1 MTAQILG
8 ALPAEEVLG
17 EPPWLRTTRRLV
29 KRPAAM
35 IGLAVTVCFILLAM
49 AAPLLAPYDPLATN
63 WAAVRKAPS
72 VTHLFGPTKSAATSS
87 PASSGAAA
95 PRYWP
100 GSSRS
105 CWRSR

>member
-1 MTAQILG
+1 MTAQVFG
-8 ALPAEEVLG
+8 ALPAEEFPG
-17 EPPWLRTTRRLV
+17 EPPWLRAARRLV
-29 KRPAAM
+29 RRRAAM
-35 IGLAVTVCFILLAM
+35 IGLAVALFFILLAM